1 LVVIGVSGTSD
12 ASSSR
17 LLREEL
23 RVSRTYILSDC
34 FLGVSMRTTGV
45 SRRLGRLG
53 NSSYSVL
60 RFLVG
65 VSMTTTGTNLRVG
78 SSSE

>member
-1 LVVIGVSGTSD
+1 MVVIGVSGTSD

-17 LLREEL
+17 LLRAEL
-23 RVSRTYILSDC
+23 RVSRTYILSDF
-34 FLGVSMRTTGV
+34 FLGVAMRTTGAIW
-45 SRRLGRLG
+45 RLGRLG

-65 VSMTTTGTNLRVG
+65 VSMTTTGTSFRVG